1 MKLILHVQV
10 GSSGGHLWE
19 ELCEDFLLARL
30 GGFALG
36 VLLLKDT
43 AVAFRQLTTFLKRE
57 SLLCYKCCGGASQD
71 ACEEKQALGAC
82 PSIVVHT
89 LFFGSLRFFSLD
101 LAGDAP
107 ESLADILLRVHDDFG
122 WLEGCFSDL
131 FGRVHQLA
139 LDEGH
144 ERAHLSEV
152 YADTLLKARAH
163 DMSKGT

>member
-1 MKLILHVQV
+1 MKLLLHVQV
-10 GSSGGHLWE
+10 GSSGGDLWE
-19 ELCEDFLLARL
+19 ELREDFLLASL
-30 GGFALG
+30 GSFARG
-36 VLLLKDT
+36 ILLLEDT
-43 AVAFRQLTTFLKRE
+43 AVALGQCTALLERE

-71 ACEEKQALGAC
+71 ACKEKQALGAC

-107 ESLADILLRVHDDFG
+107 ESLADILLRVHDDFC

-131 FGRVHQLA
+131 FGSVHQLT

-144 ERAHLSEV
+144 
-152 YADTLLKARAH
+152 
-163 DMSKGT
+163 